1 MQSML
6 QTNNKPTKPH
16 NFDVLFILQQ
26 FGCLI
31 TWKLF
36 ISNKLKIKKTFHVRF
51 KGTELG
57 NIQNLPIPGYCMH
70 TYNFK
75 GLNANAHLQ
84 L

>member
-31 TWKLF
+31 TWKW
-36 ISNKLKIKKTFHVRF
+36 
-51 KGTELG
+51 
-57 NIQNLPIPGYCMH
+57 
-70 TYNFK
+70 
-75 GLNANAHLQ
+75 
-84 L
+84 